1 MDRQAKIDFILEH
14 YEDPRHYGPTDP
26 ADVVMQGGNPGCG
39 DIITIYLKSDE
50 HDHIRGLSFEGAG
63 CTISQAAASMVLE
76 MFADKTLT
84 DIESAPQEMIID
96 LLGREIAA
104 TRLRCATL
112 GLTTAQNAVRELR
125 RQRLAHE
132 YGIALPEARSQ
143 AFVAVDE
150 VSG

>member
-63 CTISQAAASMVLE
+63 CTISQAAASMV
-76 MFADKTLT
+76 M
-84 DIESAPQEMIID
+84 
-96 LLGREIAA
+96 
-104 TRLRCATL
+104 
-112 GLTTAQNAVRELR
+112 
-125 RQRLAHE
+125 
-132 YGIALPEARSQ
+132 
-143 AFVAVDE
+143 
-150 VSG
+150 

>member
-39 DIITIYLKSDE
+39 DIITIYLKSDA
-50 HDHIRGLSFEGAG
+50 HDHIRALSFEGAG
-63 CTISQAAASMVLE
+63 CTISQAAASMVME
-76 MFADKTLT
+76 MFEDKTLT
-84 DIESAPQEMIID
+84 DIESAPQDVIID

-132 YGIALPEARSQ
+132 YGITLPEARSQ

>member
-1 MDRQAKIDFILEH
+1 VDRQAKIDFILEH

-63 CTISQAAASMVLE
+63 CTISQAAASMVME

-84 DIESAPQEMIID
+84 DIESAPQDMIID